1 MLVSQ
6 TISSIRTILSLNAVT
21 SMIEKYESATEE
33 AYLYATKDVM
43 KFGLANGTLMSSF
56 LLSYVVVILY
66 GSYLIY
72 DNVRKTG
79 CDPSGASIGAESC
92 DPDGEN
98 VFGKYARISHYNGDP
113 KFLSHLRD
121 RCYLRSLDRLR
132 LSPVLVVPPFPRW
145 KQFTVLLQVMTT
157 KKKQQ

>member
-1 MLVSQ
+1 
-6 TISSIRTILSLNAVT
+6 
-21 SMIEKYESATEE
+21 MIEKYEAATEE

-43 KFGLANGTLMSSF
+43 KFGFANGAMMCSF

-79 CDPSGASIGAESC
+79 CDPSGASLGAESC

-98 VFGKYARISHYNGDP
+98 VFGERVP
-113 KFLSHLRD
+113 F
-121 RCYLRSLDRLR
+121 
-132 LSPVLVVPPFPRW
+132 SPW
-145 KQFTVLLQVMTT
+145 KH
-157 KKKQQ
+157 

>member
-113 KFLSHLRD
+113 KFLSSVSIVDLFSVNF
-121 RCYLRSLDRLR
+121 RC
-132 LSPVLVVPPFPRW
+132 VVW
-145 KQFTVLLQVMTT
+145 NHICGIGSTSDHWIA
-157 KKKQQ
+157 